1 MTTHLFILEI
11 VPSVQEACTG
21 TKIFVSVCIAQAILE
36 TGWGKASVGNNL
48 FGIKATGTPNEYW
61 DGSYL
66 TLPTYEYI
74 KGVKTQ
80 VYSKFRKYRTKA
92 DSIKDHN
99 RLFKN
104 KRYAPVL
111 AANNPE
117 AQARAIQDC
126 GYATD
131 PNYANKLTNLI
142 SKYNLKQFDL

>member
-1 MTTHLFILEI
+1 MTIHPFILEI
-11 VPSVQEACTG
+11 LTPAQEACAG
-21 TKIFVSVCIAQAILE
+21 TKIYVSVCIAQAILE

-48 FGIKATGTPNEYW
+48 FGIKAAGKPNEYW

-111 AANNPE
+111 VANNPE
-117 AQARAIQDC
+117 AQARAIQAC

-131 PNYANKLTNLI
+131 PKYADKLITLI
-142 SKYNLKQFDL
+142 NKYNLKQFEL